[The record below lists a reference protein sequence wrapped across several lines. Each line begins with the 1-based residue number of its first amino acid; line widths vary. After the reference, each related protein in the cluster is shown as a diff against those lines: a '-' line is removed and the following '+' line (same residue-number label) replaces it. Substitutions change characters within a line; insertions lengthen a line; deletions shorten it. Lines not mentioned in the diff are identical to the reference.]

1 MSYDASEESCFV
13 ENNLLGVRQKLSMES
28 EELDTSELSGERKTS
43 IDEGKEQE
51 RGHSTHESS
60 EGTKDHVIGETR
72 LQVIISLL
80 TLV

>member
-1 MSYDASEESCFV
+1 M

-43 IDEGKEQE
+43 IDERKEQE
-51 RGHSTHESS
+51 RRHSTHESS
-60 EGTKDHVIGETR
+60 EGTKNHVIGETR